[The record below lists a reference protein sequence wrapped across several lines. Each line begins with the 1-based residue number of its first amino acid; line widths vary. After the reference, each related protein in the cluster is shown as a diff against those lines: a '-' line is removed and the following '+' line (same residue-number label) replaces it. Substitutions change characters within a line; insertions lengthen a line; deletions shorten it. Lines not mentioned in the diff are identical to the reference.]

1 VLAAQTH
8 KERIIYQHIAPAS
21 AGLFLSDADGRDERP
36 LIPAISLNYNPSF
49 SSDAKWIVFTSERTG
64 HANIYRVHPDGSG
77 LERLTASRAFDDQ
90 GALSPD
96 GKTLAFVST
105 RDGGTANVWLLDLV
119 RHRYR
124 NLTKSNAGNF
134 RPSWSPDGKWIAFT
148 SDRDTPHRR
157 VGPDAAPPGGSG
169 CCGWELLHF
178 TTIYIVHP
186 DGSGLRRLTALD
198 QSARSPKWSTDGKR
212 LIYDEGFEA
221 SGTLQLASVS
231 IETGD
236 IHRVTTG
243 SEDKSS
249 PQYLNVTEIGYLQS
263 VDGGKSELAYT
274 SGLRGPPEVIWNPSW
289 SEDGKAVVYAKP
301 SGVFQPGGFVPPTL
315 DPLASSDP
323 AFDFYR
329 TDSCVAYSPDGRQ
342 LAMTSCVRGQ
352 KTLMVMNADGS
363 GLRKI
368 FDATSR
374 DASVV
379 SPSWSP
385 DGKFIAF
392 AMARPGLGTR
402 NPITPVQLALIRSDG
417 SGLRILTEGN
427 NSSAFPS
434 LSPDGNSLVYRVLGR
449 ERGLRIM
456 SLKDGKVTRLTTG
469 WDNFPDWSPRGDHI
483 LFTSFR
489 TGDFE
494 IWTIRPDGS
503 DLRQLTHDHGNDA
516 HAIWSPDGRWILFT
530 SSRMGWR
537 DEGGGR
543 AQTYGKLFI
552 MRANGSSSRQLTDN
566 RWEEGPIAWVP
577 AIGKH

>member
-1 VLAAQTH
+1 
-8 KERIIYQHIAPAS
+8 
-21 AGLFLSDADGRDERP
+21 
-36 LIPAISLNYNPSF
+36 
-49 SSDAKWIVFTSERTG
+49 
-64 HANIYRVHPDGSG
+64 
-77 LERLTASRAFDDQ
+77 
-90 GALSPD
+90 
-96 GKTLAFVST
+96 
-105 RDGGTANVWLLDLV
+105 
-119 RHRYR
+119 
-124 NLTKSNAGNF
+124 
-134 RPSWSPDGKWIAFT
+134 
-148 SDRDTPHRR
+148 
-157 VGPDAAPPGGSG
+157 
-169 CCGWELLHF
+169 
-178 TTIYIVHP
+178 
-186 DGSGLRRLTALD
+186 
-198 QSARSPKWSTDGKR
+198 
-212 LIYDEGFEA
+212 
-221 SGTLQLASVS
+221 
-231 IETGD
+231 
-236 IHRVTTG
+236 
-243 SEDKSS
+243 
-249 PQYLNVTEIGYLQS
+249 
-263 VDGGKSELAYT
+263 
-274 SGLRGPPEVIWNPSW
+274 
-289 SEDGKAVVYAKP
+289 
-301 SGVFQPGGFVPPTL
+301 
-315 DPLASSDP
+315 
-323 AFDFYR
+323 
-329 TDSCVAYSPDGRQ
+329 
-342 LAMTSCVRGQ
+342 
-352 KTLMVMNADGS
+352 
-363 GLRKI
+363 
-368 FDATSR
+368 
-374 DASVV
+374 
-379 SPSWSP
+379 
-385 DGKFIAF
+385 
-392 AMARPGLGTR
+392 MARPGLGTR